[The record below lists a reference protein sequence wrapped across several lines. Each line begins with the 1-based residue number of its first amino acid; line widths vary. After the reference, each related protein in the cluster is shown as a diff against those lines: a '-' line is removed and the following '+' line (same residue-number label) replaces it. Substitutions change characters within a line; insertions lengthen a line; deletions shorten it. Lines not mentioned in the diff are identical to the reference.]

1 LTGEAGGG
9 LDLLLTRWKLVAS
22 PCASA
27 YAASGVRTTAMV
39 RVVVRYERLALNY
52 LSFVY
57 LGCIL
62 ILLRQG

>member
-1 LTGEAGGG
+1 
-9 LDLLLTRWKLVAS
+9 
-22 PCASA
+22 
-27 YAASGVRTTAMV
+27 MV